1 MNIDMTKYL
10 NTLLDGEMEF
20 SKLSMTIEIKDINS
34 EELLL
39 RQGKV
44 PTGEIAVGEYDYH
57 TAALP
62 VIVYNIANDDSIAS
76 VTAVVWH
83 NEDQSDLQWV
93 ELPQNED
100 GTYSTNVN
108 IANFNFVLGE
118 YHIHVYAVNTDG
130 QQYFLGEG
138 IGSVQ

>member
-1 MNIDMTKYL
+1 M
-10 NTLLDGEMEF
+10 
-20 SKLSMTIEIKDINS
+20 KDINN

-39 RQGKV
+39 RQGEV

-62 VIVYNIANDDSIAS
+62 VIAYNIANDDSIAS

-130 QQYFLGEG
+130 QQYVLGEG
-138 IGSVQ
+138 MGSVQ

>member
-1 MNIDMTKYL
+1 MWYNHGSL
-10 NTLLDGEMEF
+10 
-20 SKLSMTIEIKDINS
+20 
-34 EELLL
+34 
-39 RQGKV
+39 
-44 PTGEIAVGEYDYH
+44 TGEIAVGEYDYH

-118 YHIHVYAVNTDG
+118 YTYTCICCKHRWTTVFPRRRNGKCAIKR
-130 QQYFLGEG
+130 
-138 IGSVQ
+138 

>member
-1 MNIDMTKYL
+1 MWYNHGSL
-10 NTLLDGEMEF
+10 
-20 SKLSMTIEIKDINS
+20 
-34 EELLL
+34 
-39 RQGKV
+39 
-44 PTGEIAVGEYDYH
+44 TGEIAVGEYDYH

-83 NEDQSDLQWV
+83 NKDQSDLQWV

-138 IGSVQ
+138 MGSVQ

>member
-1 MNIDMTKYL
+1 M
-10 NTLLDGEMEF
+10 
-20 SKLSMTIEIKDINS
+20 
-34 EELLL
+34 
-39 RQGKV
+39 

-57 TAALP
+57 MAALP
-62 VIVYNIANDDSIAS
+62 VIVYNIANDDSIA
-76 VTAVVWH
+76 AVWH
-83 NEDQSDLQWV
+83 NENQSGLQCV

-130 QQYFLGEG
+130 QQYFLREG

>member
-1 MNIDMTKYL
+1 M
-10 NTLLDGEMEF
+10 
-20 SKLSMTIEIKDINS
+20 
-34 EELLL
+34 
-39 RQGKV
+39 
-44 PTGEIAVGEYDYH
+44 PTCEIAVGDYDYH

-62 VIVYNIANDDSIAS
+62 VIAYNIENDDSIAS
-76 VTAVVWH
+76 VTAAVWH

-130 QQYFLGEG
+130 QQYVLGEG
-138 IGSVQ
+138 MGSVQ

>member
-1 MNIDMTKYL
+1 MIVKR
-10 NTLLDGEMEF
+10 G
-20 SKLSMTIEIKDINS
+20 KDIHWICFIA
-34 EELLL
+34 
-39 RQGKV
+39 GKYSV
-44 PTGEIAVGEYDYH
+44 WYNHGSLTGEIAVGEYDYH

-138 IGSVQ
+138 MGSVQ

>member
-1 MNIDMTKYL
+1 M
-10 NTLLDGEMEF
+10 
-20 SKLSMTIEIKDINS
+20 
-34 EELLL
+34 
-39 RQGKV
+39 

-62 VIVYNIANDDSIAS
+62 VIAYNIENDDSIAS
-76 VTAVVWH
+76 VTAAVWC

-100 GTYSTNVN
+100 GTYSTDVN

>member
-1 MNIDMTKYL
+1 M
-10 NTLLDGEMEF
+10 
-20 SKLSMTIEIKDINS
+20 
-34 EELLL
+34 
-39 RQGKV
+39 

-76 VTAVVWH
+76 VTAAVWH

-100 GTYSTNVN
+100 GTCSTNV
-108 IANFNFVLGE
+108 ILPILILYWE
-118 YHIHVYAVNTDG
+118 SIIYMYM
-130 QQYFLGEG
+130 L
-138 IGSVQ
+138 

>member
-1 MNIDMTKYL
+1 M
-10 NTLLDGEMEF
+10 
-20 SKLSMTIEIKDINS
+20 
-34 EELLL
+34 
-39 RQGKV
+39 

-62 VIVYNIANDDSIAS
+62 VIAYNIANDDSIAA
-76 VTAVVWH
+76 VTAVIWH

-108 IANFNFVLGE
+108 IANFNFVLRVS
-118 YHIHVYAVNTDG
+118 YTCICCKHRWTAVCPRRRNGKCAIKDEKYKTLFRLDFLEI
-130 QQYFLGEG
+130 YFSWNYKHTCGDNSNVRS
-138 IGSVQ
+138 I

>member
-1 MNIDMTKYL
+1 M
-10 NTLLDGEMEF
+10 
-20 SKLSMTIEIKDINS
+20 KDINS

-57 TAALP
+57 TSALP
-62 VIVYNIANDDSIAS
+62 VIVY
-76 VTAVVWH
+76 
-83 NEDQSDLQWV
+83 
-93 ELPQNED
+93 
-100 GTYSTNVN
+100 N

-138 IGSVQ
+138 MGSVQ